1 MCKIKNIRIITC
13 ITYTQRAPGQV
24 QRDTMHGSTKQ
35 NTVFPTQTEDPREAD
50 RQPDTA
56 TLFSDIDKYTDNDY
70 QICEIQYGSLY
81 YIKRVKHVL
90 WFNAQLTLQET
101 GAVVRV
107 ILAFYPKNVTKSQF
121 LKSLTLRRT
130 LILSQKTMKK
140 KIIIT
145 SLLRLHKLK

>member
-1 MCKIKNIRIITC
+1 
-13 ITYTQRAPGQV
+13 
-24 QRDTMHGSTKQ
+24 MHGSTKQ
-35 NTVFPTQTEDPREAD
+35 NTVFPTQTKDPREAD

-70 QICEIQYGSLY
+70 QICEIQCVSLY

-107 ILAFYPKNVTKSQF
+107 ILAFYPKNVIKSQY
-121 LKSLTLRRT
+121 LES
-130 LILSQKTMKK
+130 
-140 KIIIT
+140 
-145 SLLRLHKLK
+145 